1 MNCGNRDGDEESS
14 NVPLARSK
22 GAGPNRVSTTSSLT
36 RIRSDYEYRNAAKTI
51 NNRFAN
57 AASNIGTQPDRRRE
71 ESLVPEIAD
80 RLTIAQHKSTLKI
93 SSLETECVMIA
104 KYDIFKLRSDGSFV
118 RVEAVEDIL
127 AAKQRLD
134 ILSVKEPGDYHLWD
148 SSSHKFVNPFAKSA
162 SS

>member
-1 MNCGNRDGDEESS
+1 MSI
-14 NVPLARSK
+14 AR
-22 GAGPNRVSTTSSLT
+22 P
-36 RIRSDYEYRNAAKTI
+36 
-51 NNRFAN
+51 
-57 AASNIGTQPDRRRE
+57 RRRSTIYLQTLRRISE
-71 ESLVPEIAD
+71 RNRTGGAKRVLFQNIAD